1 MAVSPLTL
9 PLPAPKLILS
19 LSPTKFPDIENVMRE
34 WLDTV
39 SDDGVVFTDA
49 LIRAKA
55 RDIADRMGYTEEKFK
70 ESSGWVENFKAR
82 QGIKKGK
89 LTGSV
94 AARRG
99 RGDLEVSE
107 FSPWG
112 ASRWSEVTSRDLEGA
127 GASLYAAES
136 YNGPIRT
143 YGRAPD

>member
-55 RDIADRMGYTEEKFK
+55 CDVADRMGYTEEKRARA
-70 ESSGWVENFKAR
+70 GWRTSKHAR
-82 QGIKKGK
+82 V
-89 LTGSV
+89 S
-94 AARRG
+94 RR
-99 RGDLEVSE
+99 
-107 FSPWG
+107 
-112 ASRWSEVTSRDLEGA
+112 AS
-127 GASLYAAES
+127 
-136 YNGPIRT
+136 
-143 YGRAPD
+143 